1 MAAKVRCI
9 VTNSEEGRGAYAVRA
24 DNDETVYIPH
34 GISEVLELEDFDE
47 VLAILIR
54 NQRVDPPWMAIK
66 ARRLDENGQPA
77 AD

>member
-1 MAAKVRCI
+1 MSGNTAAIEQKP
-9 VTNSEEGRGAYAVRA
+9 EGA
-24 DNDETVYIPH
+24 PM
-34 GISEVLELEDFDE
+34 VLRRT
-47 VLAILIR
+47 ILIR